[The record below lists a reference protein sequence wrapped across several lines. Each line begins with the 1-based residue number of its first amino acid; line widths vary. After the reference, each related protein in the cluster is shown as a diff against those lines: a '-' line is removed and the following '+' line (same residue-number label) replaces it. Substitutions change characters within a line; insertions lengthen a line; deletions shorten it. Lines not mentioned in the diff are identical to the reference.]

1 MVVAGPD
8 VYLYHKEDTER
19 YILTNLNIVSSFL
32 FGLLSQCESSQCHRL
47 CHRQTDLCECTLRGV
62 CGYWLLV
69 QSTAYV
75 QGALFLSA
83 SLGTAWQA
91 FPCTRSC
98 MSKSGC
104 WKLWDCSLK
113 THIENVAL
121 HFITNIVVSQIQ

>member
-47 CHRQTDLCECTLRGV
+47 CHRQMDLCECTLRGV

-69 QSTAYV
+69 QSTDYV
-75 QGALFLSA
+75 QGVSLCFPWHCMA
-83 SLGTAWQA
+83 S
-91 FPCTRSC
+91 FPLY
-98 MSKSGC
+98 KE
-104 WKLWDCSLK
+104 LQ
-113 THIENVAL
+113 E
-121 HFITNIVVSQIQ
+121 